1 MKSLENDVFWKWAL
15 KTVAAKI
22 VDTQR
27 EREKLLKILK
37 KAMRKALEEDD
48 PKKIAF
54 VAQTINSV
62 LKTYDE
68 TRFNEDYAEIKRLLE
83 IAKQK
88 AQRVGAGT
96 PVT

>member
-1 MKSLENDVFWKWAL
+1 MKSFENVDSWKRSL
-15 KTVAAKI
+15 KLVASRF

-37 KAMRKALEEDD
+37 KAMEKALSEED

-68 TRFNEDYAEIKRLLE
+68 TRFNEDYAEVKRLLE
-83 IAKQK
+83 VAKQK
-88 AQRVGAGT
+88 IKGAGQGT
-96 PVT
+96 PVA

>member
-1 MKSLENDVFWKWAL
+1 MKSLENSDSWKSAL
-15 KTVAAKI
+15 KLVASRL

-37 KAMRKALEEDD
+37 KAMKKALDEDD

-62 LKTYDE
+62 LKSYDE
-68 TRFNEDYAEIKRLLE
+68 TRFNEDYAEVKRLLE

-88 AQRVGAGT
+88 VKSVGAGT
-96 PVT
+96 PVA